1 MNKPAVVLLGFVVA
15 VGVVSAGGAWYT
27 GKQLEP
33 VLQTAIQDA
42 NKELQ
47 RSMAGVDGS
56 LDLELVSL
64 ERGLFS
70 STAHYRVKAQ
80 GSFFGEQNPNP
91 ELLFVDHI
99 EHGPLPFSRLVS
111 FKWLPVMATSHYA
124 LEKNATSEK
133 WFAAAKD
140 VSPLKGVVNIGYNRS
155 VNGNLELLPLEF
167 KDDTSSVSFSGAN
180 LDIDSTAEGKKVKAD
195 GYMNSL
201 KVAVVDANGAPFD
214 VEFAGLTVASN
225 VEKSTFGFYTGQNT
239 IELTDTKLTFGPQ
252 KAVLTLKGFEQKDSS
267 DIKDNNMD
275 GRVDYKIDEIGYQGK
290 PVGSAAMALS
300 LKNLDVP
307 SSLLL
312 TKLYQDKMQPVQAA
326 AAAGEPVPELQLT
339 DAEQALV
346 EANVNQLLAAK
357 PHLALENL
365 SLKTTHGE
373 SRFSLALDLAKPASM
388 ELPPVELG
396 KQVIALL
403 DANLTLSKPMIADV
417 AALQAQVSGVTDPQ
431 AIEQQSQM
439 ASDMVSGMAVGTQL
453 ATLVGSDVVSKLHYA
468 NNEVTF
474 NGQKMTVEQFIGF
487 VIAKVGAVSGAQ

>member
-33 VLQTAIQDA
+33 VLQTAILDA

-56 LDLELVSL
+56 VVLELASL
-64 ERGLFS
+64 DRGLFS

-80 GSFFGEQNPNP
+80 GSFFGKQNPNP

-111 FKWLPVMATSHYA
+111 FKWLPVMATSHSA

-140 VSPLKGVVNIGYNRS
+140 VSPLKGVFNMGYNRS

-300 LKNLDVP
+300 LKNIDVP
-307 SSLLL
+307 SGLLL

>member
-33 VLQTAIQDA
+33 VLQTAIQNA

-47 RSMAGVDGS
+47 TSMAGVDGS
-56 LDLELVSL
+56 VALELVSL
-64 ERGLFS
+64 ERGVFS
-70 STAHYRVKAQ
+70 STAHYRLKAQ
-80 GSFFGEQNPNP
+80 GPVFGEENPNP

-99 EHGPLPFSRLVS
+99 EHGPLPFSRLVTL
-111 FKWLPVMATSHYA
+111 KWLPVMATSHYE
-124 LEKNATSEK
+124 LEKNATTEK

-140 VSPLKGVVNIGYNRS
+140 ASPLKGVANIGYTRA
-155 VNGNLELLPLEF
+155 VNGNVELLPLEF
-167 KDDTSSVSFSGAN
+167 KDDQSSVSFSGAN
-180 LDIDSTAEGKKVKAD
+180 LNFDGTAEGQKVKAD
-195 GYMNSL
+195 GFMNSL
-201 KVAVVDANGAPFD
+201 KVAAVDAQGAPF
-214 VEFAGLTVASN
+214 EAELAGLTVASN
-225 VEKSTFGFYTGQNT
+225 LAKSTFGFYTGQNT
-239 IELTDTKLTFGPQ
+239 VELTDAKFTVGVQ
-252 KAVLTLKGFEQKDSS
+252 KDVISLKGFEQKDSS
-267 DIKDNNMD
+267 ETTDNNLA
-275 GRVDYKIDEIGYQGK
+275 GRVDYKIDEIGYKGK

-300 LKNLDVP
+300 MKNVDVP
-307 SSLLL
+307 AMLVL

-339 DAEQALV
+339 EAEQTLA

-357 PHLALENL
+357 PQLALENL

-373 SRFSLALDLAKPASM
+373 SKFSLVVDLAKPASM

-396 KQVIALL
+396 KQMVSLL

-417 AALQAQVSGVTDPQ
+417 SALQAQAGGLTDPK
-431 AIEQQSQM
+431 AIEQQAQM
-439 ASDMVSGMAVGTQL
+439 AAEMVSGMAVGTQL

-487 VIAKVGAVSGAQ
+487 VMSKVGAVSGAQ

>member
-33 VLQTAIQDA
+33 VLQTAVQDA

-47 RSMAGVDGS
+47 RSMAGVDGTVN
-56 LDLELVSL
+56 LELVSL
-64 ERGLFS
+64 DRGLFS
-70 STAHYRVKAQ
+70 STAHYRLKAQ

-99 EHGPLPFSRLVS
+99 EHGPLPFSRLVTL
-111 FKWLPVMATSHYA
+111 KWLPVMATSHYE
-124 LEKNATSEK
+124 LEKNATTEK

-140 VSPLKGVVNIGYNRS
+140 VSPLKGVANIGYSRS
-155 VNGNLELLPLEF
+155 VNGNIELLPLEF
-167 KDDTSSVSFSGAN
+167 KDAAASASFSGAN
-180 LDIDSTAEGKKVKAD
+180 LNFDSTAEGQKVKAD
-195 GYMNSL
+195 GFMNSF
-201 KVAVVDANGAPFD
+201 KI
-214 VEFAGLTVASN
+214 AGLDSKGEHFEAQLSGLTLASN
-225 VEKSTFGFYTGQNT
+225 LEKSTFGFYTGQNT
-239 IELTDTKLTFGPQ
+239 VELTDSKFTFGPQ
-252 KAVLTLKGFEQKDSS
+252 KAVLTVKGFEQKDSS
-267 DIKDNNMD
+267 ETKDNNLA

-300 LKNLDVP
+300 MKNVDIPAMLV
-307 SSLLL
+307 L

-326 AAAGEPVPELQLT
+326 AAAGQPVPELQLT
-339 DAEQALV
+339 EAEQTLA

-373 SRFSLALDLAKPASM
+373 SKFNLILDLTKPSSM

-396 KQVIALL
+396 KQIIALL
-403 DANLTLSKPMIADV
+403 DANLTLSKPMIGDV
-417 AALQAQVSGVTDPQ
+417 AALQAQLGGVTDPK

-439 ASDMVSGMAVGTQL
+439 AAEMVSGMAVGTQL
-453 ATLVGSDVVSKLHYA
+453 ATLVGNDVVSKLHYA

-487 VIAKVGAVSGAQ
+487 VLAKAGAMSGAQ

>member
-33 VLQTAIQDA
+33 VLQTAIQNA

-47 RSMAGVDGS
+47 TSMAGVDGS
-56 LDLELVSL
+56 LSLELVSL
-64 ERGLFS
+64 DRGVFS
-70 STAHYRVKAQ
+70 STAHYRLKGQ
-80 GSFFGEQNPNP
+80 GSVFGAENPNP

-99 EHGPLPFSRLVS
+99 EHGPLPVSRLVTL
-111 FKWLPVMATSHYA
+111 KWLPVMATSHYA
-124 LEKNATSEK
+124 LEKNPTTEK

-140 VSPLKGVVNIGYNRS
+140 VSPLKGVANIGYTRS
-155 VNGNLELLPLEF
+155 VSGNIELLPLEF
-167 KDDTSSVSFSGAN
+167 KDDKSSVSFSGAN
-180 LDIDSTAEGKKVKAD
+180 MNFDGTAEGQKVKAD
-195 GYMNSL
+195 GFMNSL
-201 KVAVVDANGAPFD
+201 KVAAVDANGEAF
-214 VEFAGLTVASN
+214 EAELAGLTIASN
-225 VEKSTFGFYTGQNT
+225 LEKSTFGFYTGQNT
-239 IELTDTKLTFGPQ
+239 IELSDSKFTFGPQ
-252 KAVLTLKGFEQKDSS
+252 KAVLSFKGFEQKDSS
-267 DIKDNNMD
+267 ETKDNNLA

-300 LKNLDVP
+300 MKNIDIPAMLV
-307 SSLLL
+307 L

-326 AAAGEPVPELQLT
+326 AAAGEPAPELQLT
-339 DAEQALV
+339 DAEQALA
-346 EANVNQLLAAK
+346 EANVNQVLAAK

-373 SRFSLALDLAKPASM
+373 SKFNLLVDLAKPASM

-396 KQVIALL
+396 KQMVSLL
-403 DANLTLSKPMIADV
+403 DANLSLSKPMIADV
-417 AALQAQVSGVTDPQ
+417 SALQAQLGGVTDPK

-439 ASDMVSGMAVGTQL
+439 AAEMVSGMAVGTQL

-487 VIAKVGAVSGAQ
+487 VMGKVGAMSGGQ

>member
-27 GKQLEP
+27 GTQLEP
-33 VLQTAIQDA
+33 VLQTVVQDA
-42 NKELQ
+42 NKELR
-47 RSMAGVDGS
+47 RSMAGVDGT

-64 ERGLFS
+64 DRGLFS
-70 STAHYRVKAQ
+70 STAHYRLKGQ

-91 ELLFVDHI
+91 ELLFLEHI

-111 FKWLPVMATSHYA
+111 LKWLPVMATSHYT
-124 LEKNATSEK
+124 LEKNATTEK
-133 WFAAAKD
+133 WFAATKD
-140 VSPLKGVVNIGYNRS
+140 VSPLKGVASIGYSRS
-155 VNGNLELLPLEF
+155 VSGNIEFVPAEF
-167 KDDTSSVSFSGAN
+167 KGETATVSFSGAN
-180 LDIDSTAEGKKVKAD
+180 LNFDSTAEGKKVKVD
-195 GYMNSL
+195 SFMNSL
-201 KVAVVDANGAPFD
+201 KVSAIDGNGAPFNA
-214 VEFAGLTVASN
+214 ELSGLTVASN
-225 VEKSTFGFYTGQNT
+225 LEKSTFGFYTGQNT
-239 IELTDTKLTFGPQ
+239 VELTDTKVTFGPQ

-267 DIKDNNMD
+267 DIKDNNLA

-290 PVGSAAMALS
+290 AVGSAAMSLS
-300 LKNLDVP
+300 VKNIDVP
-307 SSLLL
+307 SGLVL

-326 AAAGEPVPELQLT
+326 AAAGQPVPELQLT
-339 DAEQALV
+339 EAEQTLA

-357 PHLALENL
+357 PQVALENL

-373 SRFSLALDLAKPASM
+373 SKFNLVVDLAKPASM

-396 KQVIALL
+396 KQMIALL

-417 AALQAQVSGVTDPQ
+417 SALQAQIGGLTDPK

-439 ASDMVSGMAVGTQL
+439 AAEMVSGMAVGTQL

-474 NGQKMTVEQFIGF
+474 NGQKMTVEQFMGF
-487 VIAKVGAVSGAQ
+487 IMSKVGGMSRAQ

>member
-33 VLQTAIQDA
+33 VLQTAIQSA

-47 RSMAGVDGS
+47 TSMAGVDGNVS
-56 LDLELVSL
+56 LELVSL
-64 ERGLFS
+64 DRGLFS
-70 STAHYRVKAQ
+70 STAHYRLKGQ
-80 GSFFGEQNPNP
+80 GSVFGEDNPNP

-111 FKWLPVMATSHYA
+111 LKWLPVMATSHYA
-124 LEKNATSEK
+124 LEKNATTEK
-133 WFAAAKD
+133 WFAASKD
-140 VSPLKGVVNIGYNRS
+140 VSPLKGVANIGYNRS
-155 VNGNLELLPLEF
+155 VDGNVELLPLEL
-167 KDDTSSVSFSGAN
+167 KDDKSSVSFSGAN
-180 LDIDSTAEGKKVKAD
+180 LDFDSSAEGQKVKAN

-201 KVAVVDANGAPFD
+201 KVAVIDANGVPFD
-214 VEFAGLTVASN
+214 AELSGLTVASN
-225 VEKSTFGFYTGQNT
+225 LEKSSFGFYTGQNT
-239 IELTDTKLTFGPQ
+239 VELTDTKVTFGPQ
-252 KAVLTLKGFEQKDSS
+252 KAVLTLKGFEQKDTSET
-267 DIKDNNMD
+267 KDNNLA

-300 LKNLDVP
+300 MKNVDIPAMLV
-307 SSLLL
+307 L

-326 AAAGEPVPELQLT
+326 AAAGQPVPELQLT
-339 DAEQALV
+339 EAEQTLA
-346 EANVNQLLAAK
+346 ETNVNQVLAAK
-357 PHLALENL
+357 PQVAVENL

-373 SRFSLALDLAKPASM
+373 SKFNLIVDLTKPASM

-417 AALQAQVSGVTDPQ
+417 AALQAQVGGVTDPK
-431 AIEQQSQM
+431 AIEQQSQG
-439 ASDMVSGMAVGTQL
+439 AAEMVSGMAVGTQL
-453 ATLVGSDVVSKLHYA
+453 ATLVGTDVVSKLHYA

-487 VIAKVGAVSGAQ
+487 VMAKVGAVSGAQ

>member
-33 VLQTAIQDA
+33 VLQTAILDA

-56 LDLELVSL
+56 VVLELASL
-64 ERGLFS
+64 DRGLFS

-111 FKWLPVMATSHYA
+111 FKWLPVMATSHSA

-140 VSPLKGVVNIGYNRS
+140 VSPLKGVFNMGYNRS

-180 LDIDSTAEGKKVKAD
+180 LDIDSTAEGKKVKAE

-300 LKNLDVP
+300 LKNIDVP
-307 SSLLL
+307 SGLLL

>member
-64 ERGLFS
+64 ERGFFS
-70 STAHYRVKAQ
+70 STAHYRLKAQ
-80 GSFFGEQNPNP
+80 GSFFGKQNPNP

-111 FKWLPVMATSHYA
+111 FKWLPVMATSHSA

-140 VSPLKGVVNIGYNRS
+140 VSPLKGVFNMGYNRS

>member
-33 VLQTAIQDA
+33 VLQTAILDA

-70 STAHYRVKAQ
+70 STAHYRLKAQ
-80 GSFFGEQNPNP
+80 GSFFGKQNPNP

-111 FKWLPVMATSHYA
+111 FKWLPVMATSHSA

-140 VSPLKGVVNIGYNRS
+140 VSPLKGVFNMGYNRS

-180 LDIDSTAEGKKVKAD
+180 LDIDSTAEGKKVKAE

>member
-70 STAHYRVKAQ
+70 STAHYRLKAQ
-80 GSFFGEQNPNP
+80 GSFFGKQNPNP

-111 FKWLPVMATSHYA
+111 FKWLPVMATSHSA

-140 VSPLKGVVNIGYNRS
+140 VSPLKGVFNMGYNRS

-180 LDIDSTAEGKKVKAD
+180 LDIDSTAEGKKVKAE

-300 LKNLDVP
+300 LKNIDVP
-307 SSLLL
+307 SGLLL

-468 NNEVTF
+468 NNEVIF

>member
-33 VLQTAIQDA
+33 VLQTAILDA

-70 STAHYRVKAQ
+70 STAHYRLKAQ
-80 GSFFGEQNPNP
+80 GSFFGKQNPNP

-111 FKWLPVMATSHYA
+111 FKWLPVMATSHSA

-140 VSPLKGVVNIGYNRS
+140 VSPLKGVFNMGYNRS

-300 LKNLDVP
+300 LKNIDVP
-307 SSLLL
+307 SGLLL

>member
-33 VLQTAIQDA
+33 VLQTAIQNA

-47 RSMAGVDGS
+47 TSMAGVDGTLS
-56 LDLELVSL
+56 LELVSL
-64 ERGLFS
+64 DRGVFS
-70 STAHYRVKAQ
+70 STAHYRLKGQ
-80 GSFFGEQNPNP
+80 GSVFGAENPNP

-99 EHGPLPFSRLVS
+99 EHGPLPVSRLVTL
-111 FKWLPVMATSHYA
+111 KWLPVMATSHYA
-124 LEKNATSEK
+124 LEKNPTTEK

-140 VSPLKGVVNIGYNRS
+140 VSPLKGVANIGYTRS
-155 VNGNLELLPLEF
+155 VSGNIELLPLEF
-167 KDDTSSVSFSGAN
+167 KDDKSSVSFSGAN
-180 LDIDSTAEGKKVKAD
+180 MNFDGTAEGQKVKAD
-195 GYMNSL
+195 GFMNSL
-201 KVAVVDANGAPFD
+201 KVAAVDANGEAFKA
-214 VEFAGLTVASN
+214 ELAGLTIASN
-225 VEKSTFGFYTGQNT
+225 LEKSTFGFYTGQNT
-239 IELTDTKLTFGPQ
+239 IELSDSKFTFGPQ
-252 KAVLTLKGFEQKDSS
+252 KAVLSFKGFEQKDSS
-267 DIKDNNMD
+267 ETKDNNLA

-300 LKNLDVP
+300 MKNIDIPAMLV
-307 SSLLL
+307 L

-326 AAAGEPVPELQLT
+326 AAAGEPAPELQLT
-339 DAEQALV
+339 DAEQALA
-346 EANVNQLLAAK
+346 EANVNQVLAAK

-373 SRFSLALDLAKPASM
+373 SKFNLLVDLAKPASM

-396 KQVIALL
+396 KQMVSLL
-403 DANLTLSKPMIADV
+403 DANLSLSKPMIADV
-417 AALQAQVSGVTDPQ
+417 SALQAQLGGVTDPK

-439 ASDMVSGMAVGTQL
+439 AAEMVSGMAVGTQL

-487 VIAKVGAVSGAQ
+487 VMGKVGAMSGGQ

>member
-33 VLQTAIQDA
+33 VLQTAILDA

-56 LDLELVSL
+56 VVLELASL
-64 ERGLFS
+64 DRGLFS

-140 VSPLKGVVNIGYNRS
+140 VSPLKGVINIGYNRS

-300 LKNLDVP
+300 LKSLDVP

-388 ELPPVELG
+388 ELPPVDLG

>member
-33 VLQTAIQDA
+33 VLQTAVQDA

-47 RSMAGVDGS
+47 RSMAGVDGT

-64 ERGLFS
+64 DRGLFS
-70 STAHYRVKAQ
+70 STAHYRLKGQ
-80 GSFFGEQNPNP
+80 GSFFGEENPNP

-111 FKWLPVMATSHYA
+111 LKWLPVMATSHYA
-124 LEKNATSEK
+124 LEKNATTEK

-140 VSPLKGVVNIGYNRS
+140 VSPLKGVASIGYNRS
-155 VNGNLELLPLEF
+155 VSGNLELLPLEF
-167 KDDTSSVSFSGAN
+167 KDGTSSASFSGAN
-180 LDIDSTAEGKKVKAD
+180 LDFDSTAEGKKVKVN

-201 KVAVVDANGAPFD
+201 KLSVIDANGAPFD
-214 VEFAGLTVASN
+214 AELAGLTVASN
-225 VEKSTFGFYTGQNT
+225 LEKSTFGFYTGQNT
-239 IELTDTKLTFGPQ
+239 VELTDTKATFGPQ
-252 KAVLTLKGFEQKDSS
+252 KSVLTLKGFEQKDTS
-267 DIKDNNMD
+267 DIKDNHLA

-290 PVGSAAMALS
+290 PVGSATLGLS
-300 LKNLDVP
+300 VKNIDVP
-307 SSLLL
+307 SGLVL

-326 AAAGEPVPELQLT
+326 AAAGQPVPELQLT
-339 DAEQALV
+339 EAEQTLA

-357 PHLALENL
+357 PQVALENL
-365 SLKTTHGE
+365 TLKTTHGE
-373 SRFSLALDLAKPASM
+373 SKFSLLVDLTKPSSM

-396 KQVIALL
+396 KQMIALL
-403 DANLTLSKPMIADV
+403 DANLSLSKPMIADV
-417 AALQAQVSGVTDPQ
+417 SALQAQIGGLTDPK

-439 ASDMVSGMAVGTQL
+439 AAEMVSGLAVGTQL

-487 VIAKVGAVSGAQ
+487 VMAKVGGVSRAQ